1 MIRRV
6 PFRLRLTL
14 GFAVIMVVL
23 FGGLAL
29 LLHEQFAA
37 SLDQGIDSL
46 LRARAADLSTL
57 VSREHE
63 LPKLPESGGAFAQII
78 DPVTGR
84 VRDAT
89 PGHFTSLLNRSELRR
104 AAASSV
110 IVSRGDDARLLAEP
124 IDTRPPA
131 TLMVG
136 SSLAQHDQALTT
148 LDELLF
154 IGGPVLLVLTCIAG
168 YGLAARA
175 LAPVEK
181 MRARAALISGAAWG
195 ERLPVPEADDELRRL
210 GATLNAMLSRVEDA
224 LVREREFVADAGH
237 ELRTPLAILK
247 LELELAMSADS
258 PHEELEARLRSVAEE
273 VDRLAK
279 LAEDLLVIAHA
290 EQERLPLEKRRVE
303 ARPVLDAVAARFAAA
318 TRRSGRALTVQG
330 HDGITLDADPSRLAQ
345 ALTNMVSNSLRYAKG
360 TIVLRA
366 AERDGLVEFH
376 VLDEG
381 KGFDS
386 SFIPRA
392 FDRFSRADP
401 ARSGRGAGVGLSI
414 VRVIAEAHGGQAHAR
429 NRPIQGADVWLQLP
443 GASSKDSET
452 PATELTLHEG

>member
-29 LLHEQFAA
+29 LLHQQFAA

-63 LPKLPESGGAFAQII
+63 LPKLPETGGAFAQIV
-78 DPVTGR
+78 DPDTGR

-89 PGHFTSLLNRSELRR
+89 PGHFAALLDRSELGR
-104 AAASSV
+104 AAAGSL
-110 IVSRGDDARLLAEP
+110 IVNRSGDARLLAEP
-124 IDTRPPA
+124 IDTRPQA
-131 TLMVG
+131 TLIVG
-136 SSLAQHDQALTT
+136 SPLAQSDQALTT

-154 IGGPVLLVLTCIAG
+154 IGGPVLLVLTCVAG

-181 MRARAALISGAAWG
+181 MRARAALISGAPSG

-210 GATLNAMLSRVEDA
+210 GATLNAMLSRIDAA

-258 PHEELEARLRSVAEE
+258 PHEELEARLHSVAEE

-290 EQERLPLEKRRVE
+290 EQGRLPLDKRRVE
-303 ARPVLDAVAARFAAA
+303 ARPVLEAVATRFAAA
-318 TRRSGRALTVQG
+318 ARRSGRALTVQCG
-330 HDGITLDADPSRLAQ
+330 DGIALDADPARLEQ
-345 ALTNMVSNSLRYAKG
+345 ALTNMISNSLRYAEG
-360 TIVLRA
+360 MIVLLA
-366 AERDGLVEFH
+366 TERDGFVEFH

-429 NRPIQGADVWLQLP
+429 NRQLQGADVWLQLP
-443 GASSKDSET
+443 GPSSKVSEAS
-452 PATELTLHEG
+452 ATELTLHE